1 MDDNLRI
8 WRNFK
13 LGKLVDLIILDTRQY
28 DRSIT
33 DTYAKTKYI
42 NKIKDDASRT
52 LMGSRQEAWL
62 QRNLIKS
69 AVLTGAS
76 SVVKSTLHDN
86 NSGNNIVIAGD
97 THVGQRSG
105 LARLQPIRLQ
115 QGAGAI
121 GVEFGGA
128 AKTTVSVAN
137 DTSKLVFT
145 DSESLHWSEG
155 YYRAYF
161 ELYITPEQVGAQF
174 FGMPTSKERNAGE
187 ISWLTELLRA
197 ATIVWSGTRIM
208 WPLVEW

>member
-1 MDDNLRI
+1 MLGMAI
-8 WRNFK
+8 WCART
-13 LGKLVDLIILDTRQY
+13 GPYRPSTITTVATTSSSREIPTWVSDL
-28 DRSIT
+28 
-33 DTYAKTKYI
+33 
-42 NKIKDDASRT
+42 
-52 LMGSRQEAWL
+52 AWL
-62 QRNLIKS
+62 DYSPYDSSRGPAPSVWNS
-69 AVLTGAS
+69 AEQPSALPPY
-76 SVVKSTLHDN
+76 
-86 NSGNNIVIAGD
+86 
-97 THVGQRSG
+97 
-105 LARLQPIRLQ
+105 LQ
-115 QGAGAI
+115 
-121 GVEFGGA
+121 
-128 AKTTVSVAN
+128 KTTVSVAN